1 MSTDQHRMNL
11 ADIALNLARLVLG
24 GQGREGRTLSS
35 TGATANRP
43 RRMGGVP
50 NFEPNTTD
58 YKMHP
63 TLLSFAAV
71 L

>member
-1 MSTDQHRMNL
+1 MAGSSWAGKGRQDIEQHRCNSKPPQE
-11 ADIALNLARLVLG
+11 DW
-24 GQGREGRTLSS
+24 
-35 TGATANRP
+35 
-43 RRMGGVP
+43 GVP

>member
-1 MSTDQHRMNL
+1 MNL
-11 ADIALNLARLVLG
+11 ADIESSKAGSSWAG
-24 GQGREGRTLSS
+24 KGRQDIEQHRCNSK
-35 TGATANRP
+35 P
-43 RRMGGVP
+43 PQEDWGVP

-58 YKMHP
+58 YKMHT